1 VVISGKGSLA
11 AGAGGFVAAEV
22 AGAASAGVAAFGGV
36 FAADGAGPGAVGWP
50 AVVTPPLF
58 LESTLGCGAL
68 ETAPAAAALGDELFG
83 DAFSC
88 AVASAGGGTGAPL
101 CAAALGE
108 AAAGDGALAG
118 GVEGDEDFGA
128 GAAAEPDFFKRE
140 GL

>member
-11 AGAGGFVAAEV
+11 AGAGGFAAVEF
-22 AGAASAGVAAFGGV
+22 AGSAPVGVAAFGGV
-36 FAADGAGPGAVGWP
+36 FAADGAAPVAAGWP
-50 AVVTPPLF
+50 TGVRPPSF

-68 ETAPAAAALGDELFG
+68 ETAPPAAAFG

-108 AAAGDGALAG
+108 AAAGGAALAG